1 VLCRSE
7 GNLKSPGHC
16 GRAGSSPA
24 PDTALVLK
32 YSYMLF
38 EARRIDSD
46 FALFRIE
53 DGALGCAARKP
64 ISPRIQR
71 KGRTVVLSRQPPN

>member
-1 VLCRSE
+1 MLCRSE

-46 FALFRIE
+46 FALFLIGN
-53 DGALGCAARKP
+53 GAPLA
-64 ISPRIQR
+64 
-71 KGRTVVLSRQPPN
+71 VRQENPFLLVFKEREER